1 VVKEQRKREKKN
13 QNLKKGAG
21 AGHQNRGYF
30 GSIMKS

>member
-21 AGHQNRGYF
+21 AGISRIEVISDQ
-30 GSIMKS
+30 